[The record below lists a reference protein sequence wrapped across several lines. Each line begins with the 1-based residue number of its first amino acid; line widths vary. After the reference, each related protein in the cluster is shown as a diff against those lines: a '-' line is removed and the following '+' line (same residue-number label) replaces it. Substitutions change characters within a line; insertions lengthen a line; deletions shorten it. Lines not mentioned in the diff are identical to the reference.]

1 MAEDDHEVCCN
12 NTGSSAMVS
21 NLSAIMSDS
30 TFAASSSIN
39 QSNASIL
46 VSEQPPSPLLSDSAF
61 TATPV
66 IPHSPTPIRT
76 QNHAASQRSPSVVQ
90 EQVFALSRKLSVK
103 SNESHSSHDAPPG
116 ILTTIHQGEEAG
128 RGRESANLTSG
139 IEVATNDCSLTKSGS
154 AKSTRS
160 VRSYRSLRGI
170 GPYQVGTLRVH
181 SPSPTRSPT
190 EEVYP
195 CLKDG
200 DIFVVRDIPAGVVFG
215 YDTRTLSI
223 KEPGQFEGIK
233 NMPAGAHLIWA
244 SSDVTSLRTGYWIM
258 TSKKTSDEYGEIF
271 VRRWDEYNE
280 ILDE

>member
-1 MAEDDHEVCCN
+1 MAGDDRDLCCD
-12 NTGSSAMVS
+12 NTGGSVNTS
-21 NLSAIMSDS
+21 NSSAIMSHS
-30 TFAASSSIN
+30 AFAASSN
-39 QSNASIL
+39 VNPPNAPISF
-46 VSEQPPSPLLSDSAF
+46 SEQPPSPLLSDSAF

-66 IPHSPTPIRT
+66 IPSSPTPIRT
-76 QNHAASQRSPSVVQ
+76 QSHAAIQRSPSAVH
-90 EQVFALSRKLSVK
+90 EQVSALSRKLSVK
-103 SNESHSSHDAPPG
+103 SNEGHGSHDAPPG
-116 ILTTIHQGEEAG
+116 ILMTIHQEEAG
-128 RGRESANLTSG
+128 RGREIANPTLS
-139 IEVATNDCSLTKSGS
+139 IEEATNNCSLTKSGS

-190 EEVYP
+190 EELHP
-195 CLKDG
+195 CMKDG
-200 DIFVVRDIPAGVVFG
+200 DIFVVRDIPPGVVFG

-223 KEPGQFEGIK
+223 REPGQFEGIK

-271 VRRWDEYNE
+271 IRRWDQYNE